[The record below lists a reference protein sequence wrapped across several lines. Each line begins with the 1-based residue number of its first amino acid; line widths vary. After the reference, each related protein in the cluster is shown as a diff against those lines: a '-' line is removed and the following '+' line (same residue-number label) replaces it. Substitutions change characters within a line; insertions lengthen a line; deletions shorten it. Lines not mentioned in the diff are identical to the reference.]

1 MSNLSVQFINRS
13 QGATGYLW
21 EFGDGT
27 SSSRENPEHTYV
39 SGGAYVTTLVAT
51 GGAGVA
57 QTSRTVITV
66 GVVSDVLL
74 STADGDTVA
83 TADGDFIIVP
93 PP

>member
-13 QGATGYLW
+13 QGASSYFW

-27 SSSRENPEHTYV
+27 STARENPEHTYTT
-39 SGGAYVTTLVAT
+39 GGAYVVTLIAT
-51 GGAGVA
+51 GAAGVA
-57 QTSRTVITV
+57 QVSRTVITV
-66 GVVSDVLL
+66 GILNDVLL